1 MPKLKAKVVKKSSK
15 AAKPAKAAKSIK
27 EKIVRPV
34 RKSAREI
41 LREKAL
47 LESKKDDPFEE
58 DVEKETFNSDEP
70 VSVVEKE
77 ISEGVEEVDESEVF
91 GTGHLEDDVQGEDED
106 DKEDE
111 DY

>member
-1 MPKLKAKVVKKSSK
+1 MPKLKAKVAKKPGK
-15 AAKPAKAAKSIK
+15 AAKPVKAVKPIK
-27 EKIVRPV
+27 EKPAKAV

-58 DVEKETFNSDEP
+58 DTEKESFNSDEHL
-70 VSVVEKE
+70 SDVEKE

-91 GTGHLEDDVQGEDED
+91 GTGHLEDDVQGEE
-106 DKEDE
+106 EDE
-111 DY
+111 EEDY